1 MSPWMIAIMLRQ
13 PVLAILLVVVV
24 WPMTWLLYKV
34 IPNGRVKVMLFKV
47 RTGKAAARRD
57 KVVMTAAVV
66 AGYAVLIAFVGL
78 LISRGG

>member
-13 PVLAILLVVVV
+13 PALAILLMVVV
-24 WPMTWLLYKV
+24 WPVAWLLYRV
-34 IPNGRVKVMLFKV
+34 IPNGRLKVVLFKV
-47 RTGKAAARRD
+47 RTGKTAGRRD